1 MQQFFR
7 PAIVDPLRDQGA
19 GQGRLGDRN
28 NAGGLSKAR
37 QMSSRP
43 LTQDTRRPGARHFE
57 ADVR

>member
-1 MQQFFR
+1 VQQFFR

-43 LTQDTRRPGARHFE
+43 TDPGHPQAWCQAFRGG
-57 ADVR
+57 R